1 MEDAPGRIGVA
12 ADGGTAVGIAAAVR
26 SGLESPTAVV
36 AAALQ
41 RIAARDCATRA
52 FVAVHTETALADAAA
67 LGRRPD
73 LCDLPLA
80 GVPIAIKDNIPVA
93 GTVMASGTVAGHL
106 GPSLADHVVVARLRA
121 AGAVVVGR
129 TATPELDAWATT
141 DTPDVVTRNPWNLDL
156 TPGGSSGGSAAAVA
170 SGMVPVA
177 HGTDGLGSIRI
188 PAACCGLVGIK
199 PGRGVVPAQIGRDS
213 WGGMIENGALAT
225 TVPDAALLLSVMADE
240 PGLATIA
247 DPEPLRIGVSV
258 SSPSFAI
265 RLDRH
270 WAAAARKAGSVLAS
284 AGHLVEPTTI
294 DYRRAPFAQ
303 FVRWFANA
311 SHDADP
317 LDRHRLQL
325 RNRVLAWL
333 GRVVDRAA
341 PGPGQG
347 RRLRGE
353 TDARGVRRPRPADH
367 ADAGAP
373 ADPRAG
379 LEPQAVD
386 SEHRLQ
392 RPLRAADRDLEH
404 TGLARGQR
412 PGRDAPDLRH
422 PGRRPAD
429 RPARQRSA
437 HPRCRGPTRT
447 SESLAPHR
455 PPGRSGVTVR
465 MDAAQRRQVLR
476 RHLALG

>member
-1 MEDAPGRIGVA
+1 MNDAPGRIGVA

-67 LGRRPD
+67 LARRPD

-93 GTVMASGTVAGHL
+93 GTVMASGTVAGNR
-106 GPSLADHVVVARLRA
+106 GTSLADHVVVARLRA

-170 SGMVPVA
+170 AGIVPVA

-199 PGRGVVPAQIGRDS
+199 PGRGTVPAQIGRDS

-225 TVPDAALLLSVMADE
+225 TVADAALLLSVMADE
-240 PGLATIA
+240 PDLATIS
-247 DPEPLRIGVSV
+247 DPQPLRIGVSV

-270 WAAAARKAGSVLAS
+270 WAAAAREAGSILAS
-284 AGHLVEPTTI
+284 AGHFVEPTTI

-311 SHDADP
+311 AHDADP
-317 LDRHRLQL
+317 LDRAPAATAQPGAG
-325 RNRVLAWL
+325 LAGT
-333 GRVVDRAA
+333 GRRPAA
-341 PGPGQG
+341 PGPRQG

-353 TDARGVRRPRPADH
+353 ADARGVREPRPADH

-386 SEHRLQ
+386 AEHRLQ

-404 TGLARGQR
+404 AGLARGQR

-429 RPARQRSA
+429 RPTGKRGP
-437 HPRCRGPTRT
+437 HPRGCRPTRT
-447 SESLAPHR
+447 PESLAAHGAP
-455 PPGRSGVTVR
+455 SG
-465 MDAAQRRQVLR
+465 
-476 RHLALG
+476 G

>member
-80 GVPIAIKDNIPVA
+80 GVPIAIKDDIPVA

-333 GRVVDRAA
+333 GRVVDRLHLVRAKDA
-341 PGPGQG
+341 DYVEKRMLAVFDDLDLLIMPTLARPPIRAQVWS
-347 RRLRGE
+347 RRLW
-353 TDARGVRRPRPADH
+353 TPNTVSNVRLA
-367 ADAGAP
+367 
-373 ADPRAG
+373 
-379 LEPQAVD
+379 
-386 SEHRLQ
+386 
-392 RPLRAADRDLEH
+392 DLESRSLGAILGDGH
-404 TGLARGQR
+404 F
-412 PGRDAPDLRH
+412 AP
-422 PGRRPAD
+422 PAT
-429 RPARQRSA
+429 A
-437 HPRCRGPTRT
+437 CT
-447 SESLAPHR
+447 
-455 PPGRSGVTVR
+455 
-465 MDAAQRRQVLR
+465 
-476 RHLALG
+476 ALTMLW